1 VNLDALGNIG
11 EFVGSIGVI
20 VSLIY
25 LAFQV
30 RANTRSNYS
39 ESIDRISTDLQ
50 SFILD
55 IFRDEKTNYIYGT
68 YIMSQAGIADVKESD
83 ELDIRLILTAAFMDV
98 WRAYEKYERGQVE
111 EEAWNVV
118 LGIFRTTYLQSPIA
132 RHWMEDVSIF
142 PDSFMMFLAKE
153 MKES

>member
-1 VNLDALGNIG
+1 MNLDELGNIG

-39 ESIDRISTDLQ
+39 ESMDRISTDLQ
-50 SFILD
+50 SFILNV
-55 IFRDEKTNYIYGT
+55 FRDEKTNYIYGT
-68 YIMSQAGIADVKESD
+68 YIVPLAGIEDVKESD
-83 ELDIRLILTAAFMDV
+83 ELDISLILTAAFMDL

-111 EEAWNVV
+111 AESWNVI
-118 LGIFRTTYLQSPIA
+118 LDIFRGTYFQSPIV
-132 RHWMEDVSIF
+132 RRWMEGVSIF

-153 MKES
+153 VKES